1 MGSLH
6 FLRVFCRFINRFSH
20 ATECRFWWW
29 RKCVVTLPVNSRC
42 ICRPR
47 MAREVLCNNTS
58 QTPTRGQ
65 NAERLA
71 HDELT
76 KGKREVTARP
86 NVPKTNR
93 RKQNPEQRKPR
104 NRTTGKRREQRTKK
118 KPDNQ
123 RDRNDNS
130 ENSKKKRREQE
141 RQLPHPLCEAKKPG
155 QSRGV
160 TKAAMGRTPSA
171 KPRNQDRPEGQRRAA
186 MGSKPHTGHE
196 EANG

>member
-1 MGSLH
+1 MFAGNENLARHARMGRLH
-6 FLRVFCRFINRFSH
+6 FLRVFCCFINRFSH
-20 ATECRFWWW
+20 ATECSFWWW

-76 KGKREVTARP
+76 KGKLEVTARP

-93 RKQNPEQRKPR
+93 RKPP
-104 NRTTGKRREQRTKK
+104 RTTEAQEPNYGETQRTENEK

-130 ENSKKKRREQE
+130 ENSKKKAQRTRT
-141 RQLPHPLCEAKKPG
+141 PTPPPLCETKKLG
-155 QSRGV
+155 QSRGA
-160 TKAAMGRTPSA
+160 TKSGNGEQAAHRA
-171 KPRNQDRPEGQRRAA
+171 RR
-186 MGSKPHTGHE
+186 G
-196 EANG
+196 

>member
-86 NVPKTNR
+86 NAPKTNR

-104 NRTTGKRREQRTKK
+104 NRSTGKRREQRTKRNRITSGTGMIIRK
-118 KPDNQ
+118 TARKAQ
-123 RDRNDNS
+123 RTRTKRNRITS
-130 ENSKKKRREQE
+130 GTGMIIRKTARKKRREQE
-141 RQLPHPLCEAKKPG
+141 RQLPHP
-155 QSRGV
+155 
-160 TKAAMGRTPSA
+160 SA
-171 KPRNQDRPEGQRRAA
+171 KPRN
-186 MGSKPHTGHE
+186 
-196 EANG
+196 

>member
-1 MGSLH
+1 MFAGNENLARRARMGRLH
-6 FLRVFCRFINRFSH
+6 FLRVFCRFINGFSH
-20 ATECRFWWW
+20 ATGCRFWWW

-86 NVPKTNR
+86 NAPKTNR

-104 NRTTGKRREQRTKK
+104 NRTTGKRREQRTK
-118 KPDNQ
+118 
-123 RDRNDNS
+123 RNRITS
-130 ENSKKKRREQE
+130 GTGMIIRKTARKKRREQE
-141 RQLPHPLCEAKKPG
+141 RQLPHP
-155 QSRGV
+155 
-160 TKAAMGRTPSA
+160 SA
-171 KPRNQDRPEGQRRAA
+171 KPRN
-186 MGSKPHTGHE
+186 
-196 EANG
+196 